1 MESGDPGMV
10 NERNNLDEGLRI
22 LARII
27 ARRHRRDIGE
37 SGTRQGPDHAVASEG
52 PGQHNQAG
60 NEDAAA

>member
-10 NERNNLDEGLRI
+10 NDRNNLDEGLRI

-27 ARRHRRDIGE
+27 ARRYRRDTGE
-37 SGTRQGPDHAVASEG
+37 GGTRQGPDHAVTCEG